1 MAKKKVRRLCA
12 LGESV
17 ILVEGEK
24 ILKCYNFELE
34 EIVEEIDKVMSKP
47 FRRPADIFKET
58 IENIIGE
65 EYKFTN
71 GRFKIG
77 GMDHVLCDQKIY
89 KLCEEIHLLVCKIK
103 AQPAYSVSD
112 IALGGYQK
120 KNIHSFACGDN
131 VYLCY
136 DRKLVY
142 SVGRNYCTFRD
153 IRKRP

>member
-47 FRRPADIFKET
+47 FRRPADIFKES

-77 GMDHVLCDQKIY
+77 GIDHVLCDQKIY
-89 KLCEEIHLLVCKIK
+89 KLCEEIILKDERFVKKQESFMQRKQEKLEYVKQNDVVDNYYQVRHNRTI
-103 AQPAYSVSD
+103 D
-112 IALGGYQK
+112 IMQR
-120 KNIHSFACGDN
+120 NCPS
-131 VYLCY
+131 
-136 DRKLVY
+136 KL
-142 SVGRNYCTFRD
+142 
-153 IRKRP
+153 

>member
-47 FRRPADIFKET
+47 FRRPADIFKES

-65 EYKFTN
+65 E
-71 GRFKIG
+71 
-77 GMDHVLCDQKIY
+77 
-89 KLCEEIHLLVCKIK
+89 
-103 AQPAYSVSD
+103 
-112 IALGGYQK
+112 
-120 KNIHSFACGDN
+120 
-131 VYLCY
+131 
-136 DRKLVY
+136 
-142 SVGRNYCTFRD
+142 
-153 IRKRP
+153 